1 MAEPGES
8 PTRHIGH
15 KLFETKLEIHDR
27 KQFELKL
34 EYQPSGTDPQSEYLV
49 ETLMF
54 LPRSLN
60 VTPDTWPRAAFYA
73 DLHNYVRLKTP
84 VLAFDELLTGA
95 HSPLVQLQ
103 ERVMLGLNGP
113 ESEVIYD
120 AKMLACVLRAALR
133 RFAKG
138 MKDHCAILSNGQHPD
153 SLELLQ
159 RLAHR
164 SVSAT
169 QQVLL
174 RFRSAS
180 AQLTEK
186 YTLAEKTKA
195 SLRLVDEYLSL
206 LVEHYFRRV
215 VVNMERLPRS
225 GVYADLRREL
235 MDVVIGDE
243 SYRKANRLPSVI
255 APDSDNEEYTHRISF
270 LKKFCMN
277 ILFLKVMR
285 SSSRKS
291 WEELA
296 FAISAGSAMALAL
309 TVTWVAQSRTATNAT
324 STFFLVAVGAYI
336 LRDRVKDA
344 LQKIFSSY
352 AGKYLYERTT
362 RIQDPVTHDT
372 VGVCKERIDYDGAVD
387 VPAEVKSLRS
397 QDDLITV
404 AQGEVPETIIRYRK
418 RITLRSEMLPR
429 IADGLVAGVTDI
441 IRLNVE
447 RLLHD
452 MDDPEYALD
461 YIDNDDFSVERL
473 KASKTYRVDLA
484 FRFSVDDG
492 KHQETKIRLVRLVLD
507 RNGIKRMS
515 EILGPEGEKKIPI
528 PIPEPAPSPVPAV
541 PSAPIKAVL

>member
-1 MAEPGES
+1 MAERGDFR
-8 PTRHIGH
+8 PTGH
-15 KLFETKLEIHDR
+15 TLFETKLEIHDR

-34 EYQPSGTDPQSEYLV
+34 EYQPSGADPQSEYLV
-49 ETLMF
+49 ETLLF
-54 LPRSLN
+54 VPRSLN
-60 VTPDTWPRAAFYA
+60 VTQDTWPRAAFYA

-103 ERVMLGLNGP
+103 ERIMLGLNGP

-138 MKDHCAILSNGQHPD
+138 MKDHCAILANGHHPD

-159 RLAHR
+159 RLARR
-164 SVSAT
+164 SVGAT
-169 QQVLL
+169 QQVLT
-174 RFRSAS
+174 RFRSTT
-180 AQLTEK
+180 AQLNEK
-186 YTLAEKTKA
+186 YPLGEKTKA

-215 VVNMERLPRS
+215 VVQMERMPRS

-235 MDVVIGDE
+235 MDVVINDE
-243 SYRKANRLPSVI
+243 SYRKLNRFPSVI

-285 SSSRKS
+285 SSARKS
-291 WEELA
+291 WEELL

-309 TVTWVAQSRTATNAT
+309 SVSLFAQSRTATNAT
-324 STFFLVAVGAYI
+324 STFFMVAVFAYV
-336 LRDRVKDA
+336 LRDRAKDA
-344 LQKIFSSY
+344 MQKFFSTY
-352 AGKYLYERTT
+352 LGRFLYERTT
-362 RIQDPVTHDT
+362 RIQDPVTHDS
-372 VGVCKERIDYDGAVD
+372 VGVCKERIDYDSAVV
-387 VPAEVKSLRS
+387 VPEDIRVMRS

-404 AQGEVPETIIRYRK
+404 AQGEVPETVIRYRK
-418 RITLRSEMLPR
+418 HITLDSHMLPS

-447 RLLHD
+447 RMLHD

-461 YIDNDDFSVERL
+461 YVDIDDFSVERL
-473 KASKTYRVDLA
+473 KASKAYRVDLA

-492 KHQETKIRLVRLVLD
+492 KHKETKTRLVRLVLD

-515 EILGPEGEKKIPI
+515 EIFAHTDQALPTPPGAQVS
-528 PIPEPAPSPVPAV
+528 PAPAEAHPAKL
-541 PSAPIKAVL
+541 AQL

>member
-1 MAEPGES
+1 MAEQGDFR
-8 PTRHIGH
+8 PTGH
-15 KLFETKLEIHDR
+15 TLFETKLEIHDR

-49 ETLMF
+49 ETLLF
-54 LPRSLN
+54 VPRSLN
-60 VTPDTWPRAAFYA
+60 VTQDTWPRAAFYA

-103 ERVMLGLNGP
+103 ERIMLGLNGP

-138 MKDHCAILSNGQHPD
+138 MKDHCAILANGHHPN

-159 RLAHR
+159 RLARR
-164 SVSAT
+164 SVGAT
-169 QQVLL
+169 QQVLT
-174 RFRSAS
+174 RFRSTT
-180 AQLTEK
+180 AQLNEK
-186 YTLAEKTKA
+186 YPLGEKTKA

-215 VVNMERLPRS
+215 VVQMERMPRS

-235 MDVVIGDE
+235 MDVVINDE
-243 SYRKANRLPSVI
+243 SYRKLNRFPSVI

-285 SSSRKS
+285 SSARKS
-291 WEELA
+291 WEELL

-309 TVTWVAQSRTATNAT
+309 SVSLFAQSRTATNAT
-324 STFFLVAVGAYI
+324 STFFMVAVFAYV
-336 LRDRVKDA
+336 LRDRAKDA
-344 LQKIFSSY
+344 MQKFFSTY
-352 AGKYLYERTT
+352 LGRFLYERTT
-362 RIQDPVTHDT
+362 RIQDPVTHDS
-372 VGVCKERIDYDGAVD
+372 VGVCKERIDYDSAVV
-387 VPAEVKSLRS
+387 VPEDIRVMRS

-404 AQGEVPETIIRYRK
+404 AQGEVPETVIRYRK
-418 RITLRSEMLPR
+418 HITLDSHMLPS

-447 RLLHD
+447 RMLHD

-461 YIDNDDFSVERL
+461 YVDIDDFSVERL
-473 KASKTYRVDLA
+473 KASKAYRVDLA

-492 KHQETKIRLVRLVLD
+492 KHKETKTRLVRLVLD

-515 EILGPEGEKKIPI
+515 EIFAHTDQALPTPPETLGSPGAAEAQ
-528 PIPEPAPSPVPAV
+528 PAKLAQ
-541 PSAPIKAVL
+541 L

>member
-1 MAEPGES
+1 V
-8 PTRHIGH
+8 TTGH
-15 KLFETKLEIHDR
+15 TGHTLFETKLEIHDR

-34 EYQPSGTDPQSEYLV
+34 EYQPSGTDPSSEYLV

-54 LPRSLN
+54 VPRSLN
-60 VTPDTWPRAAFYA
+60 VTPDTWPRSAFYA

-103 ERVMLGLNGP
+103 ERIMIGLNGP

-138 MKDHCAILSNGQHPD
+138 MKDHCATLANGHHPD

-159 RLAHR
+159 RLARR

-169 QQVLL
+169 QQVLT
-174 RFRSAS
+174 RFRSAT
-180 AQLTEK
+180 AQINEK
-186 YTLAEKTKA
+186 YPLAEKTKA

-215 VVNMERLPRS
+215 VVQMESMPRS

-235 MDVVIGDE
+235 MDVVVADE
-243 SYRKANRLPSVI
+243 SYRKMNRLPSVI
-255 APDSDNEEYTHRISF
+255 TPDSDNEEYTHRISF

-277 ILFLKVMR
+277 ILFLKVHR
-285 SSSRKS
+285 SASRKA
-291 WEELA
+291 WEEVLFGVA
-296 FAISAGSAMALAL
+296 AGSAMAMAL
-309 TVTWVAQSRTATNAT
+309 GIGFVAQSKYPQASFN
-324 STFFLVAVGAYI
+324 FFILAVVGYI
-336 LRDRVKDA
+336 LKDRLKEMLRRVFSVDA
-344 LQKIFSSY
+344 GPFKKKRS
-352 AGKYLYERTT
+352 T
-362 RIQDPVTHDT
+362 RIEDPVTHKS
-372 VGVCKERIDYDGAVD
+372 VGVCKERLDYDDAVT
-387 VPAEVKSLRS
+387 VPEDIRRLRA

-418 RITLRSEMLPR
+418 KISLDSDMLPR

-447 RLLHD
+447 RMLHD

-461 YIDNDDFSVERL
+461 YVDIDDFSVERL
-473 KASKTYRVDLA
+473 KAAKSYRVDFA
-484 FRFSVDDG
+484 FVFSVDDG
-492 KHQETKIRLVRLVLD
+492 KHRETKIRLVRLVLD
-507 RNGIKRMS
+507 RNGIKRMTEIFAPS
-515 EILGPEGEKKIPI
+515 ESKA
-528 PIPEPAPSPVPAV
+528 PAPLPVPAV
-541 PSAPIKAVL
+541 PALDPAAPIKVA

>member
-1 MAEPGES
+1 MAERVEPKKPGH
-8 PTRHIGH
+8 T
-15 KLFETKLEIHDR
+15 LFETKLDIHDR

-54 LPRSLN
+54 VPRSLN
-60 VTPDTWPRAAFYA
+60 VTQDTWPRAAFYA

-84 VLAFDELLTGA
+84 VLSYDELLTGA

-103 ERVMLGLNGP
+103 ERIMIGLNGP

-138 MKDHCAILSNGQHPD
+138 MKDHCATLANGQHPD

-159 RLAHR
+159 KLARR

-169 QQVLL
+169 QQVLT
-174 RFRSAS
+174 RFRSCT
-180 AQLTEK
+180 AQLNEK
-186 YTLAEKTKA
+186 YPLAEKTKA

-215 VVNMERLPRS
+215 VVQMESMPRS

-235 MDVVIGDE
+235 MDVVIADE
-243 SYRKANRLPSVI
+243 SYRKLNRLPSVI

-285 SSSRKS
+285 SSARKS

-309 TVTWVAQSRTATNAT
+309 TVSLFAQSRSATNAT
-324 STFFLVAVGAYI
+324 FNFFIVAVGAYV

-352 AGKYLYERTT
+352 AGRYLYERTT
-362 RIQDPVTHDT
+362 RIQDPVTHDD
-372 VGVCKERIDYDGAVD
+372 VGVCKERIDYDNAVT
-387 VPAEVKSLRS
+387 VPEQIRKLRA

-418 RITLRSEMLPR
+418 KITLDSEMLPR

-447 RLLHD
+447 KMLHD

-461 YIDNDDFSVERL
+461 YVDIDDFSVERL
-473 KASKTYRVDLA
+473 KAVKAYRIDFA
-484 FRFSVDDG
+484 FVFSVDDG
-492 KHQETKIRLVRLVLD
+492 KHRETKIRLVRLVLD

-515 EILGPEGEKKIPI
+515 EIFEKGEV
-528 PIPEPAPSPVPAV
+528 ALPAV
-541 PSAPIKAVL
+541 VAAQEPVLNPVALSTVKQ